1 MSNIQ
6 ISKHNFEVSKNRI
19 KELLDKVPDKAD
31 LPQLKTSYFF
41 GLIDKSVTGAE
52 MNDITNSISRSF
64 VNYNQQIITIKKEF
78 VEIYNA
84 LETLDKEYIQGI
96 IIATNEAKEASKQA
110 KVASSQAEKNSL
122 QAERISLQA
131 ERNSKQAGEI
141 SLQAKKAC
149 DKAKEA
155 LDEALTAQSDIK
167 KIIEAL
173 KISVSKLERTKEEF
187 FILKKHFERIE
198 ECFFIN
204 SNGITQLKSIG
215 EIVKKVDEQ
224 ELGISSLTIKFN
236 NIEEVTKKTHQGFKG
251 MIDELQKYHFQL
263 KKLEHLIEVDSI
275 WEDVNTI
282 KLDLANQIRSI
293 DNLERYTQSSFSKI
307 NEEILIL
314 KEYKFELEQY
324 NHLKDIDEIWENTE
338 KHHRLLD
345 FLDTQLSQTKV
356 DLTNLNSAMTKSF
369 QETHTEINS
378 KSNLYE
384 KRLRIAH
391 WVAGGALFLALLQFV
406 LLMFKVL

>member
-19 KELLDKVPDKAD
+19 KELLDKVPEKAD

-141 SLQAKKAC
+141 SLQAKKAW

-155 LDEALTAQSDIK
+155 LDEALTAQSDI
-167 KIIEAL
+167 
-173 KISVSKLERTKEEF
+173 
-187 FILKKHFERIE
+187 IE

-378 KSNLYE
+378 KSNLY
-384 KRLRIAH
+384 

>member
-6 ISKHNFEVSKNRI
+6 IPKRDFDVAKNKI
-19 KELLDKVPDKAD
+19 QSFANTAIYKNN
-31 LPQLKTSYFF
+31 LPTLKTSQL
-41 GLIDKSVTGAE
+41 GILPTLITGSK
-52 MNDITNSISRSF
+52 MNEILKMINNSLIQQNQHIVETIRQF
-64 VNYNQQIITIKKEF
+64 ETVYNTF
-78 VEIYNA
+78 
-84 LETLDKEYIQGI
+84 ETLDKEYIQNI
-96 IIATNEAKEASKQA
+96 ITTIEAADVASRQAKTASNEALS
-110 KVASSQAEKNSL
+110 
-122 QAERISLQA
+122 
-131 ERNSKQAGEI
+131 
-141 SLQAKKAC
+141 
-149 DKAKEA
+149 
-155 LDEALTAQSDIK
+155 AQKDIK
-167 KIIEAL
+167 RVIEAL
-173 KISVSKLERTKEEF
+173 KISVSKLEKTKEE
-187 FILKKHFERIE
+187 
-198 ECFFIN
+198 FFIN
-204 SNGITQLKSIG
+204 SNGITQLKNIE
-215 EIVKKVDEQ
+215 EIAKKVDEQ
-224 ELGISSLTIKFN
+224 ELGISLLTIKFN
-236 NIEEVTKKTHQGFKG
+236 NIEEAARKTYQGFKE

-314 KEYKFELEQY
+314 KEYKFALEQY

-378 KSNLYE
+378 KSNLFE
-384 KRLRIAH
+384 KRLRIAY

>member
-6 ISKHNFEVSKNRI
+6 IPKRDFDVAKNKI
-19 KELLDKVPDKAD
+19 QSFANTAIYKNN
-31 LPQLKTSYFF
+31 LPTLKTSQLGILPTLITGSKMNEILKMINNSLIQQNQHIVETIRQF
-41 GLIDKSVTGAE
+41 GTV
-52 MNDITNSISRSF
+52 
-64 VNYNQQIITIKKEF
+64 YNTF
-78 VEIYNA
+78 
-84 LETLDKEYIQGI
+84 ETLDKEYIQNI
-96 IIATNEAKEASKQA
+96 ITIIEAADVASRQA
-110 KVASSQAEKNSL
+110 KTASN
-122 QAERISLQA
+122 
-131 ERNSKQAGEI
+131 
-141 SLQAKKAC
+141 
-149 DKAKEA
+149 DA
-155 LDEALTAQSDIK
+155 LSAQKDIK
-167 KIIEAL
+167 RIIEAL
-173 KISVSKLERTKEEF
+173 KISVSKLEKTKEEF
-187 FILKKHFERIE
+187 FILKDHFERIE
-198 ECFFIN
+198 KYFFIN
-204 SNGITQLKSIG
+204 SNGITQLKNIE
-215 EIVKKVDEQ
+215 EIAKKVDEQ
-224 ELGISSLTIKFN
+224 ELGISLLTIKFN
-236 NIEEVTKKTHQGFKG
+236 NIEEAARKTYQGLKE

-314 KEYKFELEQY
+314 KEYKFELKQY

-378 KSNLYE
+378 KSNLFE
-384 KRLRIAH
+384 KRLRIAY

>member
-6 ISKHNFEVSKNRI
+6 ISKRDFEVVNNKLQSYANTATYKNN
-19 KELLDKVPDKAD
+19 
-31 LPQLKTSYFF
+31 LPTLKTSQLGILPTLITGSKMNEILKVINNSLFQQNQHIVETIRQF
-41 GLIDKSVTGAE
+41 GTVYKT
-52 MNDITNSISRSF
+52 F
-64 VNYNQQIITIKKEF
+64 
-78 VEIYNA
+78 
-84 LETLDKEYIQGI
+84 ETLDKEYIQNI
-96 IIATNEAKEASKQA
+96 ITVVEAADIASKQA
-110 KVASSQAEKNSL
+110 KSASN
-122 QAERISLQA
+122 
-131 ERNSKQAGEI
+131 
-141 SLQAKKAC
+141 
-149 DKAKEA
+149 EA
-155 LDEALTAQSDIK
+155 LLAQKDIK
-167 KIIEAL
+167 RVIEAL
-173 KISVSKLERTKEEF
+173 KISVSKLEKTKEEF
-187 FILKKHFERIE
+187 SILKEHFERIKE
-198 ECFFIN
+198 YFLIN

-224 ELGISSLTIKFN
+224 ELGISLLTIKFN
-236 NIEEVTKKTHQGFKG
+236 NIEEAARKTYQGFKE

-378 KSNLYE
+378 KSNLFE
-384 KRLRIAH
+384 KRLLIAY